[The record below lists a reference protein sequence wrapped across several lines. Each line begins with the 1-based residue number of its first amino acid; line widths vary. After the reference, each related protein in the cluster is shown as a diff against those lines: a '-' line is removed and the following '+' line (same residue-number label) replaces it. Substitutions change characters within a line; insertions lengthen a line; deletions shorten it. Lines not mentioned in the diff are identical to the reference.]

1 VITPDDILAGFHPE
15 GPVVVYDDDHYYI
28 GGVIAELLR
37 RDGLDVTLVTPANEI
52 STWTRH
58 TEEQYRIQQ
67 RIVGLEIPIETCM
80 ALARVMTDHAVLGS
94 IYTGRTKEIEAA
106 TVVMATSRAPQDALY
121 HSLAGQIAIDRIGD
135 CLNPGT
141 IASAVYS
148 GHKFA
153 RELDASVPVPVP
165 FLRDSRTL

>member
-1 VITPDDILAGFHPE
+1 
-15 GPVVVYDDDHYYI
+15 
-28 GGVIAELLR
+28 
-37 RDGLDVTLVTPANEI
+37 
-52 STWTRH
+52 
-58 TEEQYRIQQ
+58 
-67 RIVGLEIPIETCM
+67 M
-80 ALARVMTDHAVLGS
+80 ADHAVLGS

-106 TVVMATSRAPQDALY
+106 AVVMATSRAPQDALY

-141 IASAVYS
+141 IATAVYS